1 MEDKNYI
8 VYKNLYAEIVR
19 KSISLDEMA
28 KSLGITYSTLMAKL
42 SGKETFTLEEERY
55 IQKVFFP
62 ETNDFDL
69 FQELITG

>member
-42 SGKETFTLEEERY
+42 SGKETFNLDEERY
-55 IQKVFFP
+55 MRRVFFP
-62 ETNDFDL
+62 EANDFDL
-69 FQELITG
+69 FQELV

>member
-42 SGKETFTLEEERY
+42 SGKETFKMKRGICGECFSLKRM
-55 IQKVFFP
+55 ISICFR
-62 ETNDFDL
+62 N
-69 FQELITG
+69 